1 MSDLSN
7 EQMAEVILFTHEQKI
22 RDLISKNITEL
33 LGPIANGHAHF
44 DQRMLDLV
52 LQIVKE

>member
-33 LGPIANGHAHF
+33 LGPICGGHAHF

-52 LQIVKE
+52 LQIVKG